1 MRQHNHS
8 GESQVHGRKDKIQR
22 LVIINSG
29 LIVACFILCSSPWMI
44 SAVLEL
50 LNGQT
55 IKRTQTP
62 YGSSQYYIIVVNSL
76 LDPLIYFLVSYYKKR
91 KGI

>member
-1 MRQHNHS
+1 MGFLVVIYGLIARKIILSNRMRQHNHS

-44 SAVLEL
+44 SAFC
-50 LNGQT
+50 
-55 IKRTQTP
+55 RT
-62 YGSSQYYIIVVNSL
+62 
-76 LDPLIYFLVSYYKKR
+76 
-91 KGI
+91 